1 MKHCEAVCTAY
12 LSSPQMFAS
21 EERRILVPKRDRHRA
36 IADGEAVAGQLERY
50 FAGFHENWGIGLR
63 CAINGR
69 VE

>member
-1 MKHCEAVCTAY
+1 
-12 LSSPQMFAS
+12 MFAS
-21 EERRILVPKRDRHRA
+21 EERRILSLKRDRHRA